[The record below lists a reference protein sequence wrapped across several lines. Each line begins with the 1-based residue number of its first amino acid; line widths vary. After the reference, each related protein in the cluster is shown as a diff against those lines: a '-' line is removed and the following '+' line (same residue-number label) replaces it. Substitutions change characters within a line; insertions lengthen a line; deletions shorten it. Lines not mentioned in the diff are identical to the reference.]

1 MSDRILDL
9 LAENDE
15 TKNFKKTMT
24 DLVIGQEST
33 INQISQVYQII
44 NADIANSIKPIG
56 VFMLMGP
63 TGTGKTH
70 TVEALAKTLMGDRR
84 KFIKINCTEMK
95 LKHSINKVLGAP
107 AGYIGHKT
115 KTTVNKESIAKVM
128 HPSKKFWILLLD
140 EIEKAHRALY
150 QVMMDVFDKA
160 ELHDGKNRLID
171 YSRCIIFMTSNLG
184 VKPPKKIQGFS
195 TNKANDKPSESTQI
209 ITKLTGNPQYDEEL
223 ERRFSPEFLNRI
235 DYFSVFNKL
244 SADQLRSIVKLEVG
258 YIEDRINQSKKMHL
272 KLECTDATLDR
283 LVEYGNNPDFGA
295 RPIKRIL
302 EKMIVE
308 PFSLFLTTDQIKE
321 FDWVIIDINPEKPH
335 EFIFSIKDTSINDL
349 NPL

>member
-1 MSDRILDL
+1 MLGKELDL
-9 LAENDE
+9 NAENEE
-15 TKNFKKTMT
+15 TTKFKNEMAK
-24 DLVIGQEST
+24 LVVGQSHT
-33 INQISQVYQII
+33 INQISQIYQII

-70 TVEALAKTLMGDRR
+70 TVEALAKILMGDGR

-115 KTTVNKESIAKVM
+115 KTTVNKETIAKVM
-128 HPSKKFWILLLD
+128 HPTKKFWILLLD
-140 EIEKAHRALY
+140 EIEKAHQALY

-184 VKPPKKIQGFS
+184 VKPPKTIQGFS
-195 TNKANDKPSESTQI
+195 NTGKSSAPVAKHKI
-209 ITKLTGNPQYDEEL
+209 ITKLTGEQQYDDAL
-223 ERRFSPEFLNRI
+223 EARFSPEFLNRI
-235 DYFSVFNKL
+235 DYYSVYNKL
-244 SADQLRSIVKLEVG
+244 STEQLRKIVELEVG
-258 YIEDRINQSKKMHL
+258 YIEDRINKSKKMSL
-272 KLECTDATLDR
+272 KIECSDAVLDK
-283 LVEYGNNPDFGA
+283 LVGYGNDPDFGA
-295 RPIKRIL
+295 RPLKRIL

-308 PFSLFLTTDQIKE
+308 PFSLFLTTNQLKE
-321 FDWVIIDINPEKPH
+321 YDWIIVN
-335 EFIFSIKDTSINDL
+335 L
-349 NPL
+349 NPNEQNKFTFYVKDLLLKDLSPP